1 MGYHTDFTGEVKV
14 SPPLN
19 LDEQSFLSDLNETRR
34 MKRTKGPL
42 FVAGGDNSSALDVI
56 NGNTSDPTQPGLWC
70 KWEPADSGHVIR
82 WDGAEKFYDS
92 EEWMRYLIDN
102 LLSEKGREYVE
113 KHHSGDPRLNRFT
126 FDHVVN
132 GTIEAQGEI
141 DEDKWLLIVKN
152 NVVTHMEL
160 PAF

>member
-19 LDEQSFLSDLNETRR
+19 ADEQSFLMDLAETRR
-34 MKRTKGPL
+34 MNRTKGPL
-42 FVAGGDNSSALDVI
+42 YVLGGDEDELDII
-56 NGNTSDPTQPGLWC
+56 NINYPDPSQPGLWC
-70 KWEPADSGHVIR
+70 KWEPADEGYVIR
-82 WDGAEKFYDS
+82 WNEAEKFYDS

-102 LLSEKGREYVE
+102 LLSPQAKEYVE

-141 DEDKWLLIVKN
+141 DDDKWMLIVKN
-152 NVVTHMEL
+152 NVVTRMEL